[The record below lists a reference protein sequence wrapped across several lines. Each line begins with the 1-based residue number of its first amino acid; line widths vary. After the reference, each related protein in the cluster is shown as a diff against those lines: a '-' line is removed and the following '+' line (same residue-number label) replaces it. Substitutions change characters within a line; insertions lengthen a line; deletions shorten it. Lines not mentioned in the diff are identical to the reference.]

1 LFANRR
7 PWQVVPVPLDAH
19 LLAAFTVTTILATL
33 APGPDMLFVLSAGMR
48 GGPRAGLL
56 ATAGIAT
63 SEAIHV
69 LVAAAGLSALF
80 SAVPGAFTA
89 LRIVGAVYLAYL
101 GVQMIRR
108 RGELTVT
115 TGDDAGISGRRAYVS
130 GLLTNLSNP
139 KMIAFSVA
147 FLPQFADPAVGPMW
161 AQFTALGAILI
172 LLEFLIDGGVGVF
185 AGRIGN
191 RLRHRGA
198 LRRRI
203 DTATGGILIAL
214 GVRLAVQQ

>member
-1 LFANRR
+1 M
-7 PWQVVPVPLDAH
+7 PLDPH
-19 LLAAFTVTTILATL
+19 LLAAFTVTTIVATL
-33 APGPDMLFVLSAGMR
+33 APGPDMLFVLGCGMR

-80 SAVPGAFTA
+80 TAVPGAFTA
-89 LRIVGAVYLAYL
+89 LRQAGAVYLAFL

-108 RGELTVT
+108 RGDLIMAGG
-115 TGDDAGISGRRAYVS
+115 GDGRRAYLNGV
-130 GLLTNLSNP
+130 LTNLSNP

-147 FLPQFADPAVGPMW
+147 FLPQFVDPALGAVW
-161 AQFTALGAILI
+161 VQFVALGAILI
-172 LLEFLIDGGVGVF
+172 VLEFLIDGGVGVF
-185 AGRIGN
+185 AGRLGGW
-191 RLRHRGA
+191 LRHRRN

-203 DTATGGILIAL
+203 DTATGGLLIAL
-214 GVRLAVQQ
+214 GLRLAAQQ